1 MFGRFS
7 EGIKAGFLGQRGN
20 SVPRA
25 TVSPGRLIRPEGERS
40 YLLACPGQASIGML
54 PLVVALHGAGASA
67 RQLFGLAFPPSP
79 FSVWLEIA
87 DREKLLVVAA
97 DAGKGGWSDCFAS
110 AERVARKDDVA
121 FVAALID
128 HMVAEHNADPDR
140 VFVMGVSRGGHMAYR
155 IATEIPHKLA
165 AFSAV
170 LAGMP
175 PAALDRRSTAPL
187 SALIFGCTADPLI
200 PYQGGK
206 SWRTLGLMEPAA
218 GIEETAHFW
227 RDLAQLPAAP
237 VQAEVAHRHAW
248 DKTRVNHYVWGD
260 APDQLQVGLYRIANG
275 GHAEPSGTQR
285 YPVWINRLVGPQ
297 NADIEVAEAAW
308 KFFKDK
314 RNRHR
319 SATKGRPGEILT
331 GGCNSC

>member
-1 MFGRFS
+1 
-7 EGIKAGFLGQRGN
+7 
-20 SVPRA
+20 
-25 TVSPGRLIRPEGERS
+25 
-40 YLLACPGQASIGML
+40 
-54 PLVVALHGAGASA
+54 
-67 RQLFGLAFPPSP
+67 
-79 FSVWLEIA
+79 
-87 DREKLLVVAA
+87 
-97 DAGKGGWSDCFAS
+97 
-110 AERVARKDDVA
+110 
-121 FVAALID
+121 
-128 HMVAEHNADPDR
+128 
-140 VFVMGVSRGGHMAYR
+140 
-155 IATEIPHKLA
+155 
-165 AFSAV
+165 
-170 LAGMP
+170 
-175 PAALDRRSTAPL
+175 
-187 SALIFGCTADPLI
+187 
-200 PYQGGK
+200 
-206 SWRTLGLMEPAA
+206 MEPAA

-248 DKTRVNHYVWGD
+248 DKTRVSHYVWGD